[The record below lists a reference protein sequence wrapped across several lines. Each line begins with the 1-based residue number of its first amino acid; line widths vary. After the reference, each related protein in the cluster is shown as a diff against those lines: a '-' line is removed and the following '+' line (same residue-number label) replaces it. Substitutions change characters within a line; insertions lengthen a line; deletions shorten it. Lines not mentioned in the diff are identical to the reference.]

1 MSHKPIIS
9 LILVLALV
17 TMACS
22 FTVNLPINEMNVGPT
37 QTDTIEVAAP
47 DSASAN
53 VYLSF
58 GAGELN
64 LNPGADSGLIQGTAT
79 YNVEQLKPEVEINGD
94 TVRVKT
100 GPFRLSG
107 IPRFGNDFTNQWDLE
122 LGDLPMDL
130 DVEAGAYKGRYDLGG
145 LSLQSL
151 QISDGASDVQVDFSA
166 PNPVE
171 MDEFR
176 YSTGASSVTLDNLA
190 NANFSSLVFRS
201 GAGDYRLDFSGELQR
216 DARVRI
222 ESGISQVVVLMPQ
235 GVPASL
241 QFEGGLS
248 NISLSGD
255 WQKSGN
261 HYTHSGSGPELTIEV
276 SMGAGNLELRTQ

>member
-1 MSHKPIIS
+1 MYRKP
-9 LILVLALV
+9 LFFFILVLALV

-22 FTVNLPINEMNVGPT
+22 FTINLPVNEMSIGPT
-37 QTDTIEVAAP
+37 QTDTIEVAKP
-47 DSASAN
+47 DSSSAK

-58 GAGELN
+58 GAGELS
-64 LNPGADSGLIQGTAT
+64 LSPGAQAGLIEGTAT
-79 YNVEQLKPEVEINGD
+79 YNVEDLKPEVDINGS
-94 TVRVKT
+94 TIRIKT
-100 GPFRLSG
+100 GEFRLRG
-107 IPRFGNDFTNQWDLE
+107 IPRFGDDFKNEWDLN

-130 DVEAGAYKGRYDLGG
+130 DIEAGAYKGRYELGG

-151 QISDGASDVQVDFSA
+151 QVSDGASDVELDFSE
-166 PNPVE
+166 PNLVE

-176 YSTGASSVTLDNLA
+176 YSTGASSVELNSLA
-190 NANFSSLVFRS
+190 NANFDSMVFRS

-222 ESGISQVVVLMPQ
+222 ESGISQVVILVPQ

-241 QFEGGLS
+241 RFEGGLS

-255 WQKSGN
+255 WQKSGSQ
-261 HYTHSGSGPELTIEV
+261 YTHPGSGAELTIDV
-276 SMGAGNLELRTQ
+276 SMGAGNLDLRTQ

>member
-1 MSHKPIIS
+1 MYRKPIFFFV
-9 LILVLALV
+9 LVLALV

-22 FTVNLPINEMNVGPT
+22 FTVNLPVNEMNVGPT

-47 DSASAN
+47 DSTSAK

-58 GAGELN
+58 GAGELK
-64 LNPGADSGLIQGTAT
+64 LSPGADKGLIQGTAT
-79 YNVEQLKPEVEINGD
+79 YNVEDLKPEVDINGS
-94 TVRVKT
+94 TIRVKT
-100 GPFRLSG
+100 GQFRLSG
-107 IPRFGNDFTNQWDLE
+107 IPRFSNDFKNEWDLE
-122 LGDLPMDL
+122 LGDTPMDL
-130 DVEAGAYKGRYDLGG
+130 DVEAGAYKGRFDLGG

-151 QISDGASDVQVDFSA
+151 QVSDGASDVELDFSE
-166 PNPVE
+166 PNSVE

-176 YSTGASSVTLDNLA
+176 YSTGASSVELTNLA
-190 NANFSSLVFRS
+190 NANFNSMVFRS

-216 DARVRI
+216 DAQVRI
-222 ESGISQVVVLMPQ
+222 ESGISQVVILVPQ
-235 GVPASL
+235 GVSASL
-241 QFEGGLS
+241 RFEGGLS

-261 HYTHSGSGPELTIEV
+261 QYTHSGSGAQLNIEV